1 MSDAFY
7 KSSFLLNYLMLL
19 CDREPTAVV
28 VCALFR
34 CSRLISIA
42 FLWQKKLCVQCV
54 QTKQQKVRNITS
66 KILIT
71 LSCFKIQEN

>member
-42 FLWQKKLCVQCV
+42 FLWQKNCACNVCKRSN
-54 QTKQQKVRNITS
+54 KK
-66 KILIT
+66 
-71 LSCFKIQEN
+71 